1 MKKLIGY
8 VRVSSEIS
16 KIKGNS
22 INNQINKVNNFCN
35 LNDYELV
42 DVLKDEG
49 KSGMEFSKRDGYLE
63 LINRCKNE
71 NINGV
76 VVYCLSRL
84 GRRMKD
90 IIDVMELFNNNDIE
104 FYSVKENINNKD
116 IMGKLMMNI
125 LMSFNEFEVDNIR
138 ERIIDVKRNN
148 KENGL
153 VYGKLMFGKD
163 KNGKLLIDNISE
175 MKVIS
180 YMKGLRSK
188 GWSYFRISDRLN
200 EKGIV
205 SKSGGKWYGMSVSN
219 VLSYYSQ
226 YMTN

>member
-8 VRVSSEIS
+8 VRVSSDIS
-16 KIKGNS
+16 KQKGNS
-22 INNQINKVNNFCN
+22 ISNQISKVNDFCN

-42 DVLKDEG
+42 DILKDEG
-49 KSGMEFSKRDGYLE
+49 KSGMEYSKRNGYIE
-63 LINRCKNE
+63 LIDRCKTE

-84 GRRMKD
+84 GRKMKD
-90 IIDVMELFNNNDIE
+90 IIDVMELFNSNDIE

-153 VYGKLMFGKD
+153 VYGKIMYGKD
-163 KNGKLLIDNISE
+163 KDGKKLIDNVDE
-175 MKVIS
+175 VRVIS
-180 YMKGLRSK
+180 YMKTLRSK

-200 EKGIV
+200 EKNIIG
-205 SKSGGKWYGMSVSN
+205 KSGGKWYGMSVRN
-219 VLSYYSQ
+219 VLSYYSI
-226 YMTN
+226 

>member
-1 MKKLIGY
+1 MSKKLIGY

-22 INNQINKVNNFCN
+22 INNQINKVNDFCN

-63 LINRCKNE
+63 LINRCKSE

-90 IIDVMELFNNNDIE
+90 IIDVMELFNKNDIE

-153 VYGKLMFGKD
+153 VYGKLMYGKNKD
-163 KNGKLLIDNISE
+163 GKLLIDNIDE
-175 MKVIS
+175 MKVVR
-180 YMKGLRSK
+180 YMKMLRSK
-188 GWSYFRISDRLN
+188 GYSYFRISDRLN
-200 EKGIV
+200 EKSIV
-205 SKSGGKWYGMSVSN
+205 SKSGGKWYGKSVSN
-219 VLSYYSQ
+219 VLSYY
-226 YMTN
+226 

>member
-1 MKKLIGY
+1 MNKKLIGY

-22 INNQINKVNNFCN
+22 INNQINKVNDFCN

-63 LINRCKNE
+63 LINRCKSE

-90 IIDVMELFNNNDIE
+90 IIDVMELFNKNDIE

-153 VYGKLMFGKD
+153 VYGKLMYGKNKD
-163 KNGKLLIDNISE
+163 GKLLIDNIDE
-175 MKVIS
+175 MKVVR
-180 YMKGLRSK
+180 YMKMLRSK
-188 GWSYFRISDRLN
+188 GYSYFRISDRLN
-200 EKGIV
+200 EKSIV
-205 SKSGGKWYGMSVSN
+205 SKSGGKWYGKSVSN
-219 VLSYYSQ
+219 VLSYY
-226 YMTN
+226 

>member
-22 INNQINKVNNFCN
+22 INNQINKVNDFCN

-63 LINRCKNE
+63 LINRCKSE

-90 IIDVMELFNNNDIE
+90 IIDVMELFNKNDIE
-104 FYSVKENINNKD
+104 FHSVKENINNKD

-153 VYGKLMFGKD
+153 VYGKLMYGKD
-163 KNGKLLIDNISE
+163 KSDKLLIDNISE
-175 MKVIS
+175 MKVVS

-219 VLSYYSQ
+219 VLSYYS
-226 YMTN
+226 

>member
-1 MKKLIGY
+1 
-8 VRVSSEIS
+8 
-16 KIKGNS
+16 
-22 INNQINKVNNFCN
+22 
-35 LNDYELV
+35 
-42 DVLKDEG
+42 
-49 KSGMEFSKRDGYLE
+49 
-63 LINRCKNE
+63 
-71 NINGV
+71 
-76 VVYCLSRL
+76 
-84 GRRMKD
+84 
-90 IIDVMELFNNNDIE
+90 
-104 FYSVKENINNKD
+104 
-116 IMGKLMMNI
+116 MMNI

-163 KNGKLLIDNISE
+163 KDGKLLIDNISE
-175 MKVIS
+175 MKVVS

-219 VLSYYSQ
+219 VLSYYSI
-226 YMTN
+226 

>member
-8 VRVSSEIS
+8 VRVSSDIS
-16 KIKGNS
+16 KQKGNS
-22 INNQINKVNNFCN
+22 ISNQISKVNDFCN

-42 DVLKDEG
+42 DILKDEG
-49 KSGMEFSKRDGYLE
+49 KSGMEYSKRNGYIE
-63 LINRCKNE
+63 LIDRCKTE

-84 GRRMKD
+84 GRKMKD
-90 IIDVMELFNNNDIE
+90 IIDVMELFNSNDIE

-153 VYGKLMFGKD
+153 VYGKLMYGKD
-163 KNGKLLIDNISE
+163 KDGKKLIDNVDE
-175 MKVIS
+175 VRVIS
-180 YMKGLRSK
+180 YMKTLRSK

-200 EKGIV
+200 EKTLIG
-205 SKSGGKWYGMSVSN
+205 KSGGKWYGMSVRN
-219 VLSYYSQ
+219 VLSYYSI
-226 YMTN
+226 

>member
-1 MKKLIGY
+1 MSKKLIGY

-22 INNQINKVNNFCN
+22 INNQINKVNDFCN
-35 LNDYELV
+35 LNDYQLV

-49 KSGMEFSKRDGYLE
+49 KSGMEYSKRDGYLE
-63 LINRCKNE
+63 LINRCKTE

-90 IIDVMELFNNNDIE
+90 IIDVMELFNKNDIE

-163 KNGKLLIDNISE
+163 KDGKLLIDNISE
-175 MKVIS
+175 MKVVS

-219 VLSYYSQ
+219 VLSYYSI
-226 YMTN
+226 

>member
-16 KIKGNS
+16 KVKGNS

-63 LINRCKNE
+63 LINRCKTE

-90 IIDVMELFNNNDIE
+90 IIDVMELFNKNDIE

-153 VYGKLMFGKD
+153 VYGKLMYGKD
-163 KNGKLLIDNISE
+163 KDGKLLIDNVDE
-175 MKVIS
+175 MKVVR
-180 YMKGLRSK
+180 YMKMLRSK
-188 GWSYFRISDRLN
+188 GYSYFRISDRLN
-200 EKGIV
+200 GKSIV
-205 SKSGGKWYGMSVSN
+205 SKSGGKWYGKSVSN
-219 VLSYYSQ
+219 VLSYY
-226 YMTN
+226 

>member
-8 VRVSSEIS
+8 VRVSSNVS
-16 KIKGNS
+16 KLKGNS
-22 INNQINKVNNFCN
+22 INNQISKVNDFCG

-42 DVLKDEG
+42 DILKDEG
-49 KSGMEFSKRDGYLE
+49 LSGMEYSKRDGYLE
-63 LINRCKNE
+63 LIERCKTE
-71 NINGV
+71 NIDGV

-90 IIDVMELFNNNDIE
+90 IIDVMELFNSNDIE

-153 VYGKLMFGKD
+153 VYGKLMYGKD
-163 KNGKLLIDNISE
+163 KDGKKLIDNVDE
-175 MKVIS
+175 VRVIS
-180 YMKGLRSK
+180 YMKTLRSK

-200 EKGIV
+200 EKNILG
-205 SKSGGKWYGMSVSN
+205 KSGGKWYGMSVSN
-219 VLSYYSQ
+219 VLSYYS
-226 YMTN
+226 M

>member
-8 VRVSSEIS
+8 VRVSSDIS
-16 KIKGNS
+16 KQKGNS
-22 INNQINKVNNFCN
+22 ISNQISKVNDFCN

-42 DVLKDEG
+42 DILKDEG
-49 KSGMEFSKRDGYLE
+49 KSGMEYSKRNGYIE
-63 LINRCKNE
+63 LIDRCKTE

-84 GRRMKD
+84 GRKMKD
-90 IIDVMELFNNNDIE
+90 IIDVMELFNSNDIE

-153 VYGKLMFGKD
+153 VYGKLMYGKD
-163 KNGKLLIDNISE
+163 KDGKKLIDNVDE
-175 MKVIS
+175 VRVIS
-180 YMKGLRSK
+180 YMKTLRSK

-200 EKGIV
+200 EKNIIG
-205 SKSGGKWYGMSVSN
+205 KSGGKWYGMSVSN
-219 VLSYYSQ
+219 VLSYYS
-226 YMTN
+226 M

>member
-1 MKKLIGY
+1 MNKKLIGY

-63 LINRCKNE
+63 LINRCKTE

-90 IIDVMELFNNNDIE
+90 IIDVMELFNKNDIE

-175 MKVIS
+175 IKVVS

-219 VLSYYSQ
+219 VLSYYS
-226 YMTN
+226 

>member
-22 INNQINKVNNFCN
+22 INNQINKVTNFCN

-63 LINRCKNE
+63 LINRCKTE

-90 IIDVMELFNNNDIE
+90 IIDVMELFNKNDIE

-163 KNGKLLIDNISE
+163 KDGKLLINNISE
-175 MKVIS
+175 MKVVS

-219 VLSYYSQ
+219 VLSYY
-226 YMTN
+226 

>member
-1 MKKLIGY
+1 MNKKLIGY

-22 INNQINKVNNFCN
+22 INNQINKVNDFCN

-63 LINRCKNE
+63 LINRCKSE

-90 IIDVMELFNNNDIE
+90 IIDVMEMFNKNDIE

-163 KNGKLLIDNISE
+163 KDGKLLIDNIDE
-175 MKVIS
+175 MKVVR
-180 YMKGLRSK
+180 YMKMLRSK
-188 GWSYFRISDRLN
+188 GYSYFRISDRLN
-200 EKGIV
+200 EKSIV
-205 SKSGGKWYGMSVSN
+205 SKSGGKWYGKSVSN
-219 VLSYYSQ
+219 VLSYY
-226 YMTN
+226 

>member
-1 MKKLIGY
+1 MSKKLIGY
-8 VRVSSEIS
+8 VRVSSEVS

-22 INNQINKVNNFCN
+22 INNQINKVSDFCS

-63 LINRCKNE
+63 LINRCKSE

-90 IIDVMELFNNNDIE
+90 IIDVMELFNKNDIE

-153 VYGKLMFGKD
+153 VYGKLMYGKD
-163 KNGKLLIDNISE
+163 KDGKLLIDNVDE
-175 MKVIS
+175 MKVVR
-180 YMKGLRSK
+180 YMKMLRSK
-188 GWSYFRISDRLN
+188 GYSYFRISDRLN
-200 EKGIV
+200 EKSIV
-205 SKSGGKWYGMSVSN
+205 SKSGGKWYGKSVSN
-219 VLSYYSQ
+219 VLSYY
-226 YMTN
+226 

>member
-1 MKKLIGY
+1 MNKKLIGY

-22 INNQINKVNNFCN
+22 INNQINKVNDFCN

-63 LINRCKNE
+63 LINRCKSE

-90 IIDVMELFNNNDIE
+90 IIDVMELFNKNDIE
-104 FYSVKENINNKD
+104 FHSVKENINNKD

-219 VLSYYSQ
+219 VLSYYS
-226 YMTN
+226 

>member
-8 VRVSSEIS
+8 VRVSSNIS
-16 KIKGNS
+16 KLKGNS
-22 INNQINKVNNFCN
+22 ISNQISKVKDFCG

-42 DVLKDEG
+42 DIMKDEG
-49 KSGMEFSKRDGYLE
+49 KSGMEYSKRDGYLE
-63 LINRCKNE
+63 LINKCKTD
-71 NINGV
+71 NIDGV

-90 IIDVMELFNNNDIE
+90 IIDVMEMFNSNDIE

-153 VYGKLMFGKD
+153 VYGKLMYGKNKD
-163 KNGKLLIDNISE
+163 GKKLIDNINE
-175 MKVIS
+175 MKVIR
-180 YMKGLRSK
+180 YMKTLRTK
-188 GWSYFRISDRLN
+188 GWSYFRISDKLN
-200 EKGIV
+200 EKNIIG
-205 SKSGGKWYGMSVSN
+205 KSGGKWYGMSVRN
-219 VLSYYSQ
+219 VLSYYS
-226 YMTN
+226 M

>member
-8 VRVSSEIS
+8 VRVSSIIS
-16 KIKGNS
+16 KNKGNS
-22 INNQINKVNNFCN
+22 IKNQISKVNDFCD

-42 DVLKDEG
+42 DILKDEG
-49 KSGMEFSKRDGYLE
+49 KSGMEYNNRDGYLE
-63 LINRCKNE
+63 LIERCKND
-71 NINGV
+71 NIDGV

-84 GRRMKD
+84 GRRMRD
-90 IIDVMELFNNNDIE
+90 IINVMELFNNNDIE

-125 LMSFNEFEVDNIR
+125 LMSFNEFEVDSIR

-153 VYGKLMFGKD
+153 VYGKLMYGKD
-163 KNGKLLIDNISE
+163 KDGKLLINNVSE
-175 MKVIS
+175 MKVVS
-180 YMKGLRSK
+180 YMKGLRKK

-205 SKSGGKWYGMSVSN
+205 SKSGGKWYGKSVSN
-219 VLSYYSQ
+219 VLSYY
-226 YMTN
+226 

>member
-16 KIKGNS
+16 KTKGNS
-22 INNQINKVNNFCN
+22 INNQINKINDFCN

-63 LINRCKNE
+63 LINRCKTE

-90 IIDVMELFNNNDIE
+90 IIDVMELFNKNDIE

-163 KNGKLLIDNISE
+163 KNGKFLIDNISE
-175 MKVIS
+175 MKVVS

-219 VLSYYSQ
+219 VLSYYS
-226 YMTN
+226 

>member
-16 KIKGNS
+16 KVKGNS

-42 DVLKDEG
+42 DILKDEG

-63 LINRCKNE
+63 LINRCKTE

-90 IIDVMELFNNNDIE
+90 IIDVMELFNKNDIE

-163 KNGKLLIDNISE
+163 KNGKLLINNISE

-219 VLSYYSQ
+219 VLSYYS
-226 YMTN
+226 

>member
-8 VRVSSEIS
+8 VRVSSNIS
-16 KIKGNS
+16 KLKGNS
-22 INNQINKVNNFCN
+22 ISNQISKVNDFCG

-42 DVLKDEG
+42 DIIKDEG
-49 KSGMEFSKRDGYLE
+49 KSGMEYSKRDGYLE
-63 LINRCKNE
+63 LINKCKTD
-71 NINGV
+71 NIDGV

-84 GRRMKD
+84 GRKMKD
-90 IIDVMELFNNNDIE
+90 IIDVMEMFNNNDIE

-153 VYGKLMFGKD
+153 VYGKLMYGKD
-163 KNGKLLIDNISE
+163 KDGKKLIDNINE
-175 MKVIS
+175 MKVIR
-180 YMKGLRSK
+180 YMKTLRTK
-188 GWSYFRISDRLN
+188 GWSYFRISDKLN
-200 EKGIV
+200 EKGIIG
-205 SKSGGKWYGMSVSN
+205 KSGGKWYGMSVRN
-219 VLSYYSQ
+219 VLSYYSI
-226 YMTN
+226 

>member
-8 VRVSSEIS
+8 VRVSSNIS
-16 KIKGNS
+16 KLKGNS
-22 INNQINKVNNFCN
+22 INNQISKVNDFCG

-49 KSGMEFSKRDGYLE
+49 LSGMEYSKRDGYLE
-63 LINRCKNE
+63 LIERCKTE
-71 NINGV
+71 NIDGV

-90 IIDVMELFNNNDIE
+90 IIDVMELFNSNDIE

-153 VYGKLMFGKD
+153 VYGKLMYGKD
-163 KNGKLLIDNISE
+163 KDGKLLIDDIQE
-175 MKVIS
+175 MKVVR
-180 YMKGLRSK
+180 YMKTLRSK
-188 GWSYFRISDRLN
+188 GYSYFRISDRLN

-205 SKSGGKWYGMSVSN
+205 SKSGKIWYGKSVSN
-219 VLSYYSQ
+219 VLSYY
-226 YMTN
+226 

>member
-8 VRVSSEIS
+8 VRVSSDIS
-16 KIKGNS
+16 KQKGNS
-22 INNQINKVNNFCN
+22 ISNQISKVNDFCN

-42 DVLKDEG
+42 DILKDEG
-49 KSGMEFSKRDGYLE
+49 KSGMEYSKRNGYIE
-63 LINRCKNE
+63 LIDRCKTE

-84 GRRMKD
+84 GRKMKD
-90 IIDVMELFNNNDIE
+90 IIDVMELFNSNDIE

-153 VYGKLMFGKD
+153 VYGKLMYGKD
-163 KNGKLLIDNISE
+163 KDGKKLIDNVDE
-175 MKVIS
+175 VRVIS
-180 YMKGLRSK
+180 YMKTLRSK

-200 EKGIV
+200 EKNILG
-205 SKSGGKWYGMSVSN
+205 KSGGKWYGMSVSN
-219 VLSYYSQ
+219 VLSYYS
-226 YMTN
+226 M

>member
-22 INNQINKVNNFCN
+22 INNQINKVNDFCN

-63 LINRCKNE
+63 LINRCKSE

-90 IIDVMELFNNNDIE
+90 IIDVMELFNKNDIE
-104 FYSVKENINNKD
+104 FHSVKENINNKD

-219 VLSYYSQ
+219 VLSYYS
-226 YMTN
+226 

>member
-63 LINRCKNE
+63 LINRCKTE

-90 IIDVMELFNNNDIE
+90 IIDVMELFNKNDIE

-163 KNGKLLIDNISE
+163 KDGKLLINNISE
-175 MKVIS
+175 MKVVS

-219 VLSYYSQ
+219 VLSYY
-226 YMTN
+226 

>member
-8 VRVSSEIS
+8 VRVSSIIS
-16 KIKGNS
+16 KNKGNS
-22 INNQINKVNNFCN
+22 IKNQISKVNDFCG

-42 DVLKDEG
+42 DILKDEG
-49 KSGMEFSKRDGYLE
+49 KSGMEYNNRDGYLE
-63 LINRCKNE
+63 LIERCKND
-71 NINGV
+71 NIDGV

-84 GRRMKD
+84 GRRMRD
-90 IIDVMELFNNNDIE
+90 IINVMELFNNNDIE

-125 LMSFNEFEVDNIR
+125 LMSFNEFEVDSIR

-153 VYGKLMFGKD
+153 VYGKLMYGKD
-163 KNGKLLIDNISE
+163 KDGKLLINNVSE
-175 MKVIS
+175 MKVVS
-180 YMKGLRSK
+180 YMKGLRKK

-200 EKGIV
+200 DRGII
-205 SKSGGKWYGMSVSN
+205 SKSGGKWYGKSVSN
-219 VLSYYSQ
+219 VLSYY
-226 YMTN
+226 

>member
-16 KIKGNS
+16 KVKGNS

-63 LINRCKNE
+63 LINRCKTE

-90 IIDVMELFNNNDIE
+90 VIDFMDYLKTNNIK
-104 FYSVKENINNKD
+104 FYSIKENLSNDDKIGSL
-116 IMGKLMMNI
+116 IMNI
-125 LMSFNEFEVDNIR
+125 LSSINEFEVEVIR
-138 ERIIDVKRNN
+138 ERIKDVKRNK
-148 KENGL
+148 KENGE
-153 VYGKLMFGKD
+153 VYGRMMYGFDNVNGMMIENKD
-163 KNGKLLIDNISE
+163 EKR
-175 MKVIS
+175 VIS
-180 YMKGLRSK
+180 RIKNFRSR
-188 GWSYFRISDRLN
+188 GWSWRKISNRLN
-200 EKGIV
+200 ELNIK
-205 SKSGGKWYGMSVSN
+205 SKEDKIWYDGSVYN
-219 VLSYYSQ
+219 MMKSYR
-226 YMTN
+226 

>member
-1 MKKLIGY
+1 MNKKLIGY

-22 INNQINKVNNFCN
+22 INNQINKVNDFCN

-63 LINRCKNE
+63 LINRCKSE

-90 IIDVMELFNNNDIE
+90 IIDVMEMFNKNDIE

-153 VYGKLMFGKD
+153 VYGKLMYGKD
-163 KNGKLLIDNISE
+163 KDGKLLIDNISE
-175 MKVIS
+175 MKVVS

-219 VLSYYSQ
+219 VLSYYS
-226 YMTN
+226 

>member
-16 KIKGNS
+16 KVKGNS

-63 LINRCKNE
+63 LIERCKTE
-71 NINGV
+71 NIDGV

-90 IIDVMELFNNNDIE
+90 IIDVMELFNKNDIE

-163 KNGKLLIDNISE
+163 KDGKLLINNISE
-175 MKVIS
+175 MKVVS

-219 VLSYYSQ
+219 VLSYY
-226 YMTN
+226 

>member
-22 INNQINKVNNFCN
+22 INNQINKVNDFCN

-63 LINRCKNE
+63 LINRCKTE

-90 IIDVMELFNNNDIE
+90 IIDVMELFNKNDIE

-163 KNGKLLIDNISE
+163 KDGKLLIDNISE
-175 MKVIS
+175 MKVVS

-219 VLSYYSQ
+219 VLSYYSI
-226 YMTN
+226 

>member
-16 KIKGNS
+16 KVKGNS

-63 LINRCKNE
+63 LINRCKTE

-90 IIDVMELFNNNDIE
+90 IIDVMELFNKNDIE

-175 MKVIS
+175 IKVVS

-219 VLSYYSQ
+219 VLSYYS
-226 YMTN
+226 

>member
-8 VRVSSEIS
+8 VRVSSLIS
-16 KIKGNS
+16 KSKGNS
-22 INNQINKVNNFCN
+22 INNQISKVNDFCG

-42 DVLKDEG
+42 DILKDEG
-49 KSGMEFSKRDGYLE
+49 KSGMEYSKRDGYME
-63 LINRCKNE
+63 LIDRCKNE
-71 NINGV
+71 NIDGV

-84 GRRMKD
+84 GRKMKD

-125 LMSFNEFEVDNIR
+125 LMSFNEFEVDSIR

-153 VYGKLMFGKD
+153 VYGKLMYGKD
-163 KNGKLLIDNISE
+163 KDGKLLVDNIEE
-175 MKVIS
+175 MKVIK
-180 YMKGLRSK
+180 YIKTLRSK
-188 GWSYFRISDRLN
+188 GYSYFRISDRLN
-200 EKGIV
+200 DRGII
-205 SKSGGKWYGMSVSN
+205 SKSGKKWYGMSVRN
-219 VLSYYSQ
+219 VLSYY
-226 YMTN
+226 

>member
-1 MKKLIGY
+1 MKRLIGY
-8 VRVSSEIS
+8 VRVSSNIS
-16 KIKGNS
+16 KLKGNS
-22 INNQINKVNNFCN
+22 ISNQINKVTNFCS

-42 DVLKDEG
+42 DIIKDEG
-49 KSGMEFSKRDGYLE
+49 KSGMEYSKRDGYLE
-63 LINRCKNE
+63 LINKCKTD
-71 NINGV
+71 NIDGV

-84 GRRMKD
+84 GRKMKD
-90 IIDVMELFNNNDIE
+90 IIDVMEMFNSNNIE

-153 VYGKLMFGKD
+153 VYGKLMYGKD
-163 KNGKLLIDNISE
+163 KDGKKLIDNLDE
-175 MKVIS
+175 VKVIS
-180 YMKGLRSK
+180 YMKTLRSK

-200 EKGIV
+200 EKNILG
-205 SKSGGKWYGMSVSN
+205 KSGGKWYGMSVSN
-219 VLSYYSQ
+219 VLSYYS
-226 YMTN
+226 M

>member
-8 VRVSSEIS
+8 VRVSSNIS
-16 KIKGNS
+16 KLKGNS
-22 INNQINKVNNFCN
+22 INNQISKVNDFCG

-49 KSGMEFSKRDGYLE
+49 LSGMEYSKRDGYLE
-63 LINRCKNE
+63 LIERCKTE
-71 NINGV
+71 NIDGV

-90 IIDVMELFNNNDIE
+90 VIDVMELFNKNDIE

-153 VYGKLMFGKD
+153 VYGKLMYGKD
-163 KNGKLLIDNISE
+163 KDGKLLVDNISE
-175 MKVIS
+175 LKVVT
-180 YMKGLRSK
+180 YMKSLRSK

-200 EKGIV
+200 EKGI
-205 SKSGGKWYGMSVSN
+205 KTKTKGKWYGMSVSN
-219 VLSYYSQ
+219 VLSYY
-226 YMTN
+226 